1 MAKAVPSLP
10 HAQENEDSDIEADES
25 PLIEIAPSIAE
36 MSPPPPIAIPQVEP
50 GTICEIKD
58 VYKGKASCPCCI
70 TWSAEPQ
77 KKITT
82 ATATDT
88 SGYAILARQTEGHG
102 DFGRELKLHSMVIQS
117 DLIKDVLNEVLKGYP
132 GITTGLEHLTVE
144 APFAAFYH
152 RWAELTEAY
161 ETSTG
166 KTQEHLKLLI
176 TLLEVEFE
184 GMHKMVADL
193 LKNGVIEYKYI
204 WAIFQPGEHIY
215 TTTQGQDAVMLL
227 ESGLPYDETQYGGNR
242 GWVLSAKHI
251 DYNGSMTGF
260 GTTKIKIQEF
270 KGTLTLSELD
280 AIPFDQR
287 PDQKELVSTLIKRGR
302 RFASLRTANFQ
313 EYSGKAVHKEDNSF
327 EGLDT
332 QVNGRVMVDPFAYFQ
347 FNRYDQVGLR
357 PLTAPP
363 PIIETNIY
371 VPHRGPPPPPPH
383 GFPGGPPPRII
394 HCPPPPPPCRYDDDG
409 NPIIQKKQRP
419 DESELAQLSDE
430 DLLICVPFVRGYS
443 FKSKEWVYLNIDNLR
458 PVHWTEDLFSNLVL
472 PTEEK
477 DLLLALAKSHS
488 RSTSH
493 FDDFV
498 IGKGKGMIVLLD
510 GPPGVGKTLTAE
522 SVAEEMKAP
531 LYTMSAGEL
540 GTQADGV
547 EEKLGNILEM
557 ATMWNAIL
565 LIDEADIFLE
575 QRGTGELERNELVA
589 IFLRHLEY
597 FKGVMILTTN
607 RIETMDLAFDSRVDI
622 RLHYPALDAQARR
635 SVWLNFVRKSASI
648 DEEGVENGGFL
659 DHELDQLAQLE
670 LNGRQ
675 IKSAM
680 KTAHLLASGKGEV
693 TNFEHVRTVLR
704 ITRGQIV

>member
-1 MAKAVPSLP
+1 
-10 HAQENEDSDIEADES
+10 
-25 PLIEIAPSIAE
+25 

-117 DLIKDVLNEVLKGYP
+117 DLIKEVLNEVLKGYP

-161 ETSTG
+161 EASAG
-166 KTQEHLKLLI
+166 KTREHLKLLI

-204 WAIFQPGEHIY
+204 WAVFQPGEHIY

-242 GWVLSAKHI
+242 GWLLSAKHI

-270 KGTLTLSELD
+270 KGTLALTELD

-287 PDQKELVSTLIKRGR
+287 PDQKELVSTLVKRGR
-302 RFASLRTANFQ
+302 RFASLRTATFQ
-313 EYSGKAVHKEDNSF
+313 EYSGKAVHKEESSF

-347 FNRYDQVGLR
+347 FNRYDQLGL
-357 PLTAPP
+357 
-363 PIIETNIY
+363 
-371 VPHRGPPPPPPH
+371 H
-383 GFPGGPPPRII
+383 
-394 HCPPPPPPCRYDDDG
+394 
-409 NPIIQKKQRP
+409 
-419 DESELAQLSDE
+419 ESELAELKDE

-522 SVAEEMKAP
+522 SVAEEMRAP

-540 GTQADGV
+540 GTQADCV

-648 DEEGVENGGFL
+648 DEDGVENGGFS
-659 DHELDQLAQLE
+659 DDELDQLARLE

-680 KTAHLLASGKGEV
+680 KTAHLLASGKEEV
-693 TNFEHVRTVLR
+693 TRFEHVRTVLR